1 MTSWKTLALA
11 MMATALAGAAC
22 AATDTTAT
30 QTPAALASLT
40 APQAIPAVN
49 RALALAD
56 VPTMATLY
64 QQNPDPAVRV
74 LAAMALE
81 RIHYNLD
88 KASDDARLC
97 EKELIATK
105 PAVALYCAQFLSG
118 NLRLAQGDAAAD
130 AEERDI
136 VRRFAG
142 RVPQRELDR
151 MSAYVATQ
159 RDVPPFRLNRPDG
172 NFSIPLLQSLRDNRG
187 AVMLEAANGAS
198 VRMTLDTGAGAIVM
212 DLDTAVK
219 LGVRALGTDGKTRG
233 LLSKD
238 VPVSHGILDKAHFG
252 PVTLEHAP
260 VEIVPNDRRLIGLD
274 VLRLLGAF
282 RVTQRGLDVV
292 GTRGA
297 RPACSE
303 PMLVSS
309 DLWGQ
314 TVRTVVALSIN
325 GNLRTTLL
333 DTGSAFYLNGNQA
346 AMDEVEASSHHSM
359 RISDIGASRL
369 ARVRQATANVVVAG
383 QPIHMTFGVFPDA
396 DLAWSYILGSGALGD
411 MDFYMDFEQR
421 HTCLLLHD
429 NLR

>member
-1 MTSWKTLALA
+1 
-11 MMATALAGAAC
+11 MAA
-22 AATDTTAT
+22 
-30 QTPAALASLT
+30 
-40 APQAIPAVN
+40 
-49 RALALAD
+49 
-56 VPTMATLY
+56 LY
-64 QQNPDPAVRV
+64 QQNPDPAVHV

-81 RIHYNLD
+81 RIHFNLD
-88 KASDDARLC
+88 KATEDARLC
-97 EKELIATK
+97 EKELIATQ
-105 PAVALYCAQFLSG
+105 PAVALYCARFLSG

-130 AEERDI
+130 AEEQDI

-142 RVPQRELDR
+142 HVPQRELDR
-151 MSAYVATQ
+151 MSTYVASQ
-159 RDVPPFRLNRPDG
+159 RDTPPFRLSRPDG
-172 NFSIPLLQSLRDNRG
+172 DFTIPLLQSLRDNRG
-187 AVMLEAANGAS
+187 AVMLEAANGSS

-212 DLDTAVK
+212 DMDTAVK

-238 VPVSHGILDKAHFG
+238 VPVTHGILEQGHLG
-252 PVTLEHAP
+252 PVTLENAP

-282 RVTQRGLDVV
+282 RVTRRELNVYGKT
-292 GTRGA
+292 GTR
-297 RPACSE
+297 PTCNE

-314 TVRTVVALSIN
+314 TVRTVVALSVN
-325 GNLRTTLL
+325 GNLRASLL
-333 DTGSAFYLNGNQA
+333 DTGSSFYLNGNQA

-369 ARVRQATANVVVAG
+369 ARVKQATANVIVSG